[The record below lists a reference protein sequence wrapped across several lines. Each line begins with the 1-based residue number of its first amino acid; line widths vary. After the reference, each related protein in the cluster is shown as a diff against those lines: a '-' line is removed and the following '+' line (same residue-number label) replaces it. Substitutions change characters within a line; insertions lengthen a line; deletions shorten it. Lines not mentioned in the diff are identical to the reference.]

1 MASCRPGGSDR
12 ALGESLW
19 ARGAGR
25 HAWPGPSSRG
35 SEALGEV
42 PGCSRE
48 VVGSGPSRAPRG
60 VAVEDGVSVAFPLIW
75 PLSLRTATSTQGRRV
90 LRDKNPET
98 RRPNG
103 KRYEA
108 RRTDTGGTHL
118 RPRRQGRA
126 GDSEAETQK

>member
-60 VAVEDGVSVAFPLIW
+60 VAVEDSGVSVAFPLIW
-75 PLSLRTATSTQGRRV
+75 PLNLRTASESPPRVEKREKTS
-90 LRDKNPET
+90 ET
-98 RRPNG
+98 F
-103 KRYEA
+103 
-108 RRTDTGGTHL
+108 
-118 RPRRQGRA
+118 
-126 GDSEAETQK
+126 